1 MAITKERKAE
11 VIGEYRRTPGGYR
24 DSPDVQV
31 AVLTTKINTLTEHLR
46 SHMKDHAGRR
56 GLLMMVS
63 RAPSASR
70 IRQAVRSP
78 AVPGSDRSP
87 ESPRK

>member
-11 VIGEYRRTPGGYR
+11 VIGEYRRTPEDTG
-24 DSPDVQV
+24 SPDVQV

-63 RAPSASR
+63 RR
-70 IRQAVRSP
+70 RQLLEYVKRSDP
-78 AVPGSDRSP
+78 QRYLDLIGRLNL
-87 ESPRK
+87 RK

>member
-1 MAITKERKAE
+1 MTITKERKAE
-11 VIGEYRRTPGGYR
+11 VIGEYRRSPEDTG
-24 DSPDVQV
+24 SPDVQV

-63 RAPSASR
+63 RR
-70 IRQAVRSP
+70 RQLLEYVKRSDP
-78 AVPGSDRSP
+78 QRYLDLIGRLNL
-87 ESPRK
+87 RK

>member
-1 MAITKERKAE
+1 MTITKERKAE
-11 VIGEYRRTPGGYR
+11 VIGEYRRTPEDTG
-24 DSPDVQV
+24 SPDVQV

-63 RAPSASR
+63 RR
-70 IRQAVRSP
+70 RQLLEYVKRSDP
-78 AVPGSDRSP
+78 QRYLDLIGRLNL
-87 ESPRK
+87 RK

>member
-1 MAITKERKAE
+1 MTITKERKTA
-11 VIGEYRRTPGGYR
+11 VISEYRRSPEDTG
-24 DSPDVQV
+24 SPDVQV

-63 RAPSASR
+63 RR
-70 IRQAVRSP
+70 RQLLEYVKRSDP
-78 AVPGSDRSP
+78 QRYLDLIGRLNL
-87 ESPRK
+87 RK